1 MKPEEWTLILTVVQT
16 IVIVLSLMAL
26 IWQLRQFTRSLQHDA
41 YSRAI
46 EDYSQI
52 AGHLLDKPQLNQFF
66 YEDNTDF
73 QALTGDQKDFYN
85 YLGLSFALFERIYL
99 LARQGSIQPRIWDSW
114 ERWLIDG
121 WFRLRL
127 FDTFWRRERTFF
139 TTDFYEFVD
148 RKYAEF
154 KERAKVA

>member
-41 YSRAI
+41 RPRAI

-73 QALTGDQKDFYN
+73 QALTETKRTFTTT
-85 YLGLSFALFERIYL
+85 LGSSFALFERIYL

-127 FDTFWRRERTFF
+127 FDTFWRRTNVFHYRLL
-139 TTDFYEFVD
+139 
-148 RKYAEF
+148 
-154 KERAKVA
+154 